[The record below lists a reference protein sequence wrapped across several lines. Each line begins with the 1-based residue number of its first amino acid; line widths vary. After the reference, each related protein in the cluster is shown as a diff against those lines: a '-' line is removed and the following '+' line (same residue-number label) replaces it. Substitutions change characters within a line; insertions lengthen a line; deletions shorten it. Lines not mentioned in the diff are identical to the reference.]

1 MKDKKL
7 QKQADAILKQA
18 EEVGLQGNFL
28 FTTTFKRYLVQLDM
42 LDKLE
47 DGIKDLGALVTKEY
61 VRGRENLYTNPAV
74 SEFNRTTDSANK
86 TVSTLMRILKNLGEG
101 EKDDVDPLMEV
112 INGDGE

>member
-7 QKQADAILKQA
+7 QKQADAILKEA
-18 EEVGLQGNFL
+18 ESIGLQGNFL
-28 FTTTFKRYLVQLDM
+28 FVTTFKRYLVQLDM

-47 DGIKDLGALVTKEY
+47 DAIKDNGTLVTKEY

-74 SEFNRTTDSANK
+74 GDYNRTSDSANK
-86 TVSTLMRILKNLGEG
+86 TVSTLKKIMKDIEDGD
-101 EKDDVDPLMEV
+101 KDDVDPLMEV